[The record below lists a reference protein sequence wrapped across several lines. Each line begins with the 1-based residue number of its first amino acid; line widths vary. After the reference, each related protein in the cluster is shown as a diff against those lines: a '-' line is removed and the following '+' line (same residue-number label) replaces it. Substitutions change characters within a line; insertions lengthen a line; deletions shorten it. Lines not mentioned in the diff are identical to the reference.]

1 MRDEEYFENLV
12 SSSID
17 GALTETEKEKLAAH
31 LKECDSCAA
40 LKRDLEAM
48 RSLFSADPEIA
59 DIPENLHSDIMKRVK
74 QDGHVKVVQPEKPVR
89 RLPVFTMVA
98 VAAVVVL
105 AVLGGGIGQ
114 MFTMVGSSSGG
125 STASADA
132 GGVDVIAGDDGD
144 SDAGSYDAAAMPFSE
159 EVTAE
164 TCEDADAA
172 TGGADVYA
180 EDKAAPRETPKVEG
194 APSAQNSGSDENAP
208 EPEPKMGRQFE
219 RMVEL
224 PENLKGKSVTH
235 CYLAR
240 GSGELPDVN
249 GELILSER
257 GISYFVLEKDIS
269 PIEETLAAVE
279 QAGFVVD
286 AYEDVGL
293 VIDSKAETWILI
305 VQEE

>member
-17 GALTETEKEKLAAH
+17 GALTEAEKEKLAAH

-48 RSLFSADPEIA
+48 HSLFSVDPETVEIS
-59 DIPENLHSDIMKRVK
+59 ENLHSDIMERVK
-74 QDGHVKVVQPEKPVR
+74 QDGRLKVVQPEKPVR

-114 MFTMVGSSSGG
+114 MFTMVGSGGSSA
-125 STASADA
+125 STASADTGG
-132 GGVDVIAGDDGD
+132 GGVITGASGD
-144 SDAGSYDAAAMPFSE
+144 SAAESHDEAAGSDGESAEAETWEYADAGAGNVDA
-159 EVTAE
+159 
-164 TCEDADAA
+164 
-172 TGGADVYA
+172 YA
-180 EDKAAPRETPKVEG
+180 ENGIDPKEAPKIESS
-194 APSAQNSGSDENAP
+194 PSAQNFSSEDSVP
-208 EPEPKMGRQFE
+208 EAMMGRQSD
-219 RMVEL
+219 RMIEL
-224 PENLKGKSVTH
+224 PESLKGKSVTH
-235 CYLAR
+235 CYLAS
-240 GSGELPDVN
+240 GSGELPNIN
-249 GELILSER
+249 GELMLSEG
-257 GISYFVLEKDIS
+257 GISYFALEKDVS

-279 QAGFVVD
+279 QAGFAVG

-293 VIDSKAETWILI
+293 VIDSKAEIWMLI